1 MKQMLHKTLLGMILT
16 GGLIIGMVKGEEVR
30 QKWVAKM
37 KSRHEGKEAASQA
50 NNGTPEEIMLDEYEI
65 SAYHS

>member
-1 MKQMLHKTLLGMILT
+1 MILT

-30 QKWVAKM
+30 QRWIAKM
-37 KSRHEGKEAASQA
+37 KNRHEGKEAATQA
-50 NNGTPEEIMLDEYEI
+50 NNTTPEEVMLDEYEI